1 MLWSDEMNPN
11 SFQFKENILQFF
23 SVHDDIWKKLQ
34 EFYYGQSPINE
45 ALAQLN
51 KEDMSL
57 FFEALSK
64 NPARMMEMQWSW
76 WQGQIQIYQNVLMRS
91 VAKDV
96 APFIQ
101 PESGDRRFNSPLWQ
115 EHPNFDLLSQSYLL
129 FSQLVQNM
137 VDVVEGVPDKVRY
150 RIHFFTRQMINALSP
165 SNFLWTNPEVIQQ
178 TVAEQGENLVRGMQ
192 VFHDDV
198 MNSGK
203 YLSIRMVNSDSFSLG
218 KDLAYTPGAVVF
230 ENDIFQLLQYEA
242 TTENVYQTPILVVP
256 PFINK
261 YYVLDL
267 REQNSLVNWLRQQG
281 HTVFLMSWRNPNAEQ
296 KELTFADLI
305 TQGSVEALRVIEEI
319 TGEKEANCIGYC
331 IGGTLLAATQA
342 YYVAKRLKNHVKSAT
357 YMATII
363 DFENPGSLGVFINE
377 PVVSGLENLNNQ
389 LGYFDG
395 RQLAVT
401 FSLLRE
407 NTLYWNYYIDNYLK
421 GKEPSDFD
429 ILYWN
434 SDGTNIPAKIHNFLL
449 RNLYLNNELISP
461 NAVKV
466 NGVGLNLSRVK
477 TPSFFIA
484 TQEDHIA
491 LWDTCFRGA
500 DYLGGE
506 STLVLGESG
515 HVAGIVN
522 PPSRNKYGCYT
533 NAAKFENTKQW
544 LDGAEYHPE
553 SWWLRWQA
561 WVTPYTG
568 EQVPARNLGNAQYPS
583 IEAAPGR
590 YVLVNLF

>member
-1 MLWSDEMNPN
+1 MNPN

-165 SNFLWTNPEVIQQ
+165 SNFLWTNPEVIQHN
-178 TVAEQGENLVRGMQ
+178 VAEQGENLVRGMQ

>member
-1 MLWSDEMNPN
+1 MNPN
-11 SFQFKENILQFF
+11 SFQYKENILQFF

>member
-1 MLWSDEMNPN
+1 MNPN

-230 ENDIFQLLQYEA
+230 ENDFFQLLQYEA

>member
-1 MLWSDEMNPN
+1 MNPN

-218 KDLAYTPGAVVF
+218 KDLAYTPGAVIF

>member
-1 MLWSDEMNPN
+1 MNPN

-230 ENDIFQLLQYEA
+230 ENDFFQLLQYEA

-305 TQGSVEALRVIEEI
+305 TQGAVEALRVIEEI

>member
-1 MLWSDEMNPN
+1 MNPN

-76 WQGQIQIYQNVLMRS
+76 WQGQIHIYQNVLMRS

>member
-1 MLWSDEMNPN
+1 MNPN

-203 YLSIRMVNSDSFSLG
+203 HLSIRMVNSDSFSLG

>member
-1 MLWSDEMNPN
+1 MNPN

-319 TGEKEANCIGYC
+319 TSEKEANCIGYC

>member
-1 MLWSDEMNPN
+1 MKQN

-23 SVHDDIWKKLQ
+23 SSHDDIWKKLQ
-34 EFYYGQSPINE
+34 EFYYGQSPIND
-45 ALAQLN
+45 ALTQLN
-51 KEDMSL
+51 KEDMSM

-64 NPARMMEMQWSW
+64 NPARLMEMQWSW
-76 WQGQIQIYQNVLMRS
+76 WQGQMQIYQNVMMRS
-91 VAKDV
+91 VAKDIE
-96 APFIQ
+96 PFIQ

-115 EHPNFDLLSQSYLL
+115 EQPNFDLLSQSYLL

-137 VDVVEGVPDKVRY
+137 VDVVEGIPDKVRY

-178 TVAEQGENLVRGMQ
+178 TITEQGENLVRGMQ
-192 VFHDDV
+192 IFHDDV
-198 MNSGK
+198 VNSGK
-203 YLSIRMVNSDSFSLG
+203 YLSIRIVNSDSFSLG

-230 ENDIFQLLQYEA
+230 ENEIFQLLQYEA
-242 TTENVYQTPILVVP
+242 TTENVYQTPILIVP

-305 TQGSVEALRVIEEI
+305 TAGAVEALRVIEEI

-342 YYVAKRLKNHVKSAT
+342 YYLAKRLKSHVKSAT

-377 PVVSGLENLNNQ
+377 PVISGLETLNNQ

-407 NTLYWNYYIDNYLK
+407 NTLYWNYYIENYLK
-421 GKEPSDFD
+421 CKEPSDFD

-500 DYLGGE
+500 DYLGSE

-533 NAAKFENTKQW
+533 NTAKFENTKQW

-568 EQVPARNLGNAQYPS
+568 EQVPARALGNAQYPM

>member
-1 MLWSDEMNPN
+1 MNPN

-357 YMATII
+357 CMATII

>member
-1 MLWSDEMNPN
+1 MKQN

-23 SVHDDIWKKLQ
+23 SSHDDIWKKLQ
-34 EFYYGQSPINE
+34 EFYYGQSPIND
-45 ALAQLN
+45 ALTQLN
-51 KEDMSL
+51 KEDMSM

-64 NPARMMEMQWSW
+64 NPARLMEMQWSW
-76 WQGQIQIYQNVLMRS
+76 WQGQMQIYQNVMMRS
-91 VAKDV
+91 VAKDIE
-96 APFIQ
+96 PFIQ

-115 EHPNFDLLSQSYLL
+115 EQPNFDLLSQSYLL

>member
-1 MLWSDEMNPN
+1 MNPN

-544 LDGAEYHPE
+544 LDGAEYHP
-553 SWWLRWQA
+553 
-561 WVTPYTG
+561 
-568 EQVPARNLGNAQYPS
+568 
-583 IEAAPGR
+583 
-590 YVLVNLF
+590 

>member
-1 MLWSDEMNPN
+1 MNPN

-64 NPARMMEMQWSW
+64 NPARMMEMLWSW

>member
-1 MLWSDEMNPN
+1 MNPN

-568 EQVPARNLGNAQYPS
+568 EQVPARNLGNAQNPS

>member
-1 MLWSDEMNPN
+1 MNQN

-23 SVHDDIWKKLQ
+23 SSHDDIWKKLQ
-34 EFYYGQSPINE
+34 EFYYGQSPIND

-51 KEDMSL
+51 KEDMSM

-64 NPARMMEMQWSW
+64 NPARLMEMQWSW
-76 WQGQIQIYQNVLMRS
+76 WQGQLQIYQNVLMRS

>member
-1 MLWSDEMNPN
+1 MNPN

-533 NAAKFENTKQW
+533 NN
-544 LDGAEYHPE
+544 
-553 SWWLRWQA
+553 
-561 WVTPYTG
+561 V
-568 EQVPARNLGNAQYPS
+568 VPLIRPLNS
-583 IEAAPGR
+583 
-590 YVLVNLF
+590 VL

>member
-1 MLWSDEMNPN
+1 MNPN

-57 FFEALSK
+57 FFEVLSK
-64 NPARMMEMQWSW
+64 NPTRMMEMQWSW

>member
-1 MLWSDEMNPN
+1 MNQT

-23 SVHDDIWKKLQ
+23 SVHDEIWKKLQ
-34 EFYYGQSPINE
+34 EFYYGQAPIKD

-51 KEDMSL
+51 QEDMAL
-57 FFEALSK
+57 FFEAVSK
-64 NPARMMEMQWSW
+64 NPARLLEIQWNW
-76 WQGQIQIYQNVLMRS
+76 WQGQMQIYQNVLMRS
-91 VAKDV
+91 VNKDV

-115 EHPNFDLLSQSYLL
+115 DHPNFDLLAQSYLL
-129 FSQLVQNM
+129 FSQLIQNM
-137 VDVVEGVPDKVRY
+137 VDVVEGLPDKVRY
-150 RIHFFTRQMINALSP
+150 RLHFFTRQMINAFSP
-165 SNFLWTNPEVIQQ
+165 GNFLWTNPEVIQQ
-178 TVAEQGENLVRGMQ
+178 TLAEQGENLVRGMQ
-192 VFHDDV
+192 IFHDDV
-198 MNSGK
+198 VNSGK
-203 YLSIRMVNSDSFSLG
+203 YLSVRMVNSNSFSLG

-230 ENDIFQLLQYEA
+230 ENEVFQLLQYEA
-242 TTENVYQTPILVVP
+242 TTETVNQTPVLIVP

-305 TQGSVEALRVIEEI
+305 TKGAVEALRVIEEI
-319 TGEKEANCIGYC
+319 TQEKDANCIGYC

-342 YYVAKRLKNHVKSAT
+342 YYVAKRLRSHVKSAT
-357 YMATII
+357 YLATII
-363 DFENPGSLGVFINE
+363 DFENPGSLGAFINE
-377 PVVSGLENLNNQ
+377 PVISGLESLNNQ
-389 LGYFDG
+389 FGYFDG

-407 NTLYWNYYIDNYLK
+407 NSLYWNYYIENYLK

-434 SDGTNIPAKIHNFLL
+434 SDGTNIPGKVHNFLL
-449 RNLYLNNELISP
+449 RNLYLNNQLISP
-461 NAVKV
+461 NAVQV

-491 LWDTCFRGA
+491 LWETCFRGA
-500 DYLGGE
+500 DYFGGE
-506 STLVLGESG
+506 ATLVLGESG

-522 PPSRNKYGCYT
+522 PPSRNKYGYYT
-533 NAAKFENTKQW
+533 NPAKFENNKQW
-544 LDGAEYHPE
+544 LDSATYHAE
-553 SWWLRWQA
+553 SWWLRWQE
-561 WVTPYTG
+561 WVQAYAG
-568 EQVPARNLGNAQYPS
+568 EPVPARALGSMQYPV

-590 YVLVNLF
+590 YVMVNLF

>member
-1 MLWSDEMNPN
+1 MNQN

>member
-1 MLWSDEMNPN
+1 MNPN

-267 REQNSLVNWLRQQG
+267 REQNSLVNWLGQQG

-377 PVVSGLENLNNQ
+377 PVVSGLENLINL